1 MDALFVLSAILIT
14 LVLIAMT
21 GIAFGADSRDGFGED
36 RLRQTI
42 R

>member
-1 MDALFVLSAILIT
+1 MDALFVLSAIVIT

-21 GIAFGADSRDGFGED
+21 SLVLGVESRDGFGED

>member
-1 MDALFVLSAILIT
+1 MDALLVLSAIVIT
-14 LVLIAMT
+14 FVLLAMT
-21 GIAFGADSRDGFGED
+21 SLAFGADSRDGFGED